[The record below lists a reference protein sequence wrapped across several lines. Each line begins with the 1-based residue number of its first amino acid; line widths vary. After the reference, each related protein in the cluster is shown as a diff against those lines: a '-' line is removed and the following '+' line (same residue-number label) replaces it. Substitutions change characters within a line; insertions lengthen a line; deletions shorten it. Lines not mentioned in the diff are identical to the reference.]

1 MSILQ
6 DIINVQTHTSERLYH
21 LCNNVQFLSDK
32 MISYFHPIYIIPMSN
47 SHNTLFR
54 QHDSTFSSNI
64 IIASNIEHD
73 IDPLA
78 NSYLPVPSN
87 THEQV
92 F

>member
-6 DIINVQTHTSERLYH
+6 DIIHVQTHTSERLYH
-21 LCNNVQFLSDK
+21 SCNNVKFLSDK
-32 MISYFHPIYIIPMSN
+32 MIPYFHPIYIMRMSS
-47 SHNTLFR
+47 SHNKLFR
-54 QHDSTFSSNI
+54 QHDFMFSSNI